1 VNSKR
6 KQIQSEQ
13 VYVIT
18 GVANSTVSRRRKRYL
33 QLMVLRVLLVPG
45 VFLFDLP
52 VGVQAGIVLA
62 AAVSQFAAVIGANT
76 PDYREL
82 SNSNKT
88 PFSTPNSS
96 EGKEVDIVT

>member
-1 VNSKR
+1 MKDKNKH
-6 KQIQSEQ
+6 IQPDQ

-18 GVANSTVSRRRKRYL
+18 GVAESTVVRRRKRYI

-52 VGVQAGIVLA
+52 VGVQAAVVFA

-76 PDYREL
+76 PDYKIPT
-82 SNSNKT
+82 NPNKLPDSPT
-88 PFSTPNSS
+88 NGS
-96 EGKEVDIVT
+96 KEKKMIL